1 MRKIIRKTM
10 PTGFI
15 LCILCAILM
24 GGCMVTE
31 KDYLRGAQKYLKKKY
46 NEEFEGLY
54 GYYSMGYVMLLSPK
68 ANPNW
73 KVAVEYE
80 KKYGRV
86 IFHDNYVAFQLKP
99 EIEQMLR
106 EIAKPIYGE
115 CKVYVQPSRF
125 SLDDSWNK
133 ESNLLDY
140 ISWGT
145 FDVSLFV
152 FDGIDQK
159 EEKFRRF
166 LDSSLEHKFKM
177 VGVHIYH
184 MTKEEF
190 DKVEETAIDYINY
203 EDIYVKRGS
212 TVYENEVGYG
222 DIDWREGKGR
232 SDE

>member
-1 MRKIIRKTM
+1 MKEIIRKAM
-10 PTGFI
+10 PMGFM
-15 LCILCAILM
+15 LCILCAMLM
-24 GGCMVTE
+24 GGCMITE
-31 KDYLRGAQKYLKKKY
+31 KDYLRGAQRYLKKKY

-54 GYYSMGYVMLLSPK
+54 GYYSGGYVMMLSPK
-68 ANPNW
+68 ANPSW

-80 KKYGRV
+80 KKHGRV

-166 LDSSLEHKFKM
+166 LDSCLETKFIIR
-177 VGVHIYH
+177 GVNIYY
-184 MTKEEF
+184 MSKEEF
-190 DKVEETAIDYINY
+190 DKVGETAIDYINY
-203 EDIYVKRGS
+203 EALYIIRGM
-212 TVYENEVGYG
+212 TVYIREKGYD

-232 SDE
+232 AHE